1 MTQRPR
7 IPPIYHL
14 VTLVSD
20 VELGSEARRMALE
33 GADDGTL
40 LWVAR
45 DDRLDCAVILHPD
58 EVLERAAL
66 VTYVAMVGLRE
77 ALGVVVP
84 PMTEVTYTWPNRIE
98 ANGGGVA
105 AIGLELPKGAAAG
118 SVPDWLVV
126 FARVAVTAPPAV
138 GSDAESWVTTL
149 REEGCVGLTPA
160 RLLETFARHFLAWV
174 NRWQDDGFEPVRT
187 MWLHHAP
194 AQGKTIDIDV
204 EGERVAGKFVGIDDD
219 GSLLLDSEGTV
230 RRIDLRDALFKEGR

>member
-1 MTQRPR
+1 
-7 IPPIYHL
+7 
-14 VTLVSD
+14 
-20 VELGSEARRMALE
+20 MALE

-118 SVPDWLVV
+118 SVPDWMVV
-126 FARVAVTAPPAV
+126 FARVAVTAQPAG
-138 GSDAESWVTTL
+138 GSDAEPGVTTL
-149 REEGCVGLTPA
+149 REEGCVGLTRRACWKSLPDISWPGSTVGRMTA
-160 RLLETFARHFLAWV
+160 SNGFAPC
-174 NRWQDDGFEPVRT
+174 GFT
-187 MWLHHAP
+187 MRPLKAK
-194 AQGKTIDIDV
+194 QST
-204 EGERVAGKFVGIDDD
+204 
-219 GSLLLDSEGTV
+219 LT
-230 RRIDLRDALFKEGR
+230 